1 MSDRPR
7 RKADYRLEE
16 LDGELL
22 IYHPTETNVVYCNQT
37 ASLIWHLCDG
47 THTPAEISTLLSE
60 AYPEAAAAIPADV
73 EATLRTLTQER
84 VIEWM

>member
-22 IYHPTETNVVYCNQT
+22 IYHPTEANVVYCNQT

-47 THTPAEISTLLSE
+47 THTAAEISALLSD
-60 AYPEAAAAIPADV
+60 AYPEAATSIPADV
-73 EATLRTLTQER
+73 EATLRTLTQEQ
-84 VIEWM
+84 VIEWI

>member
-22 IYHPTETNVVYCNQT
+22 IYHPTKTNVVYCNQT

-47 THTPAEISTLLSE
+47 THTEAEISALLSD
-60 AYPEAAAAIPADV
+60 AYPEAAASILVDV
-73 EATLRTLTQER
+73 SETLHTLTQQQ
-84 VIEWM
+84 VIEWV